1 MEQQAIELSVVS
13 PAFNEE
19 AVIARFCERV
29 AQVLDQS
36 GLRYEII
43 LVDDGSRD
51 RTFELMREA
60 HLKDP
65 ERIKA
70 VRLARNFG
78 HQLAITAGLRQAKG
92 QAVAVMDCDLQD
104 PPEVILQ
111 FVEKWREGFDIVY
124 GVRTERKGETAFKLL
139 TAKLFYKWIRWATKI
154 EIAENVGD
162 FYLLDRKVVG
172 VLGTMEERHRFIRG
186 LVAWVGFRRTGVGYV
201 REARAAGTT
210 KFGLWNMVKFSVDAA
225 TSFSFLPL
233 RFISICGIVISGIA
247 FLGILISVYL
257 RLFTSVTITGWTSL
271 MVIVL
276 FMGGIQMLALGV
288 MGEYLAR
295 IGDDVKHRPLYTVSE
310 VLGS

>member
-1 MEQQAIELSVVS
+1 MEQEYDLSVVS

-19 AVIARFCERV
+19 AVIGRFCERV
-29 AQVLDQS
+29 TRVLAGC
-36 GLRYEII
+36 GLSYEII

-65 ERIKA
+65 QRFKA
-70 VRLARNFG
+70 LRLARNFG

-92 QAVAVMDCDLQD
+92 RAVVVMDCDLQD
-104 PPEVILQ
+104 PPEMITR
-111 FVEKWREGFDIVY
+111 FIAKWREGFDIVY
-124 GVRTERKGETAFKLL
+124 GVRTERKGETAFKLF
-139 TAKLFYKWIRWATKI
+139 TAKLFYKMIRFATKI
-154 EIAENVGD
+154 DIAENAGD
-162 FYLLDRKVVG
+162 FYLLDRKVVD
-172 VLGTMEERHRFIRG
+172 VLGKMEERHRFLRG

-201 REARAAGTT
+201 REVRAAGTT
-210 KFGLWNMVKFSVDAA
+210 KFGLWKMVKFSVDAA

-233 RFISICGIVISGIA
+233 RFISISGIIISAIA
-247 FLGILISVYL
+247 FLGVLISVYL

-276 FMGGIQMLALGV
+276 FMGGIQLLALGV

-295 IGDDVKHRPLYTVSE
+295 IGDDVKQRPLYTVSE
-310 VLGS
+310 VLES

>member
-1 MEQQAIELSVVS
+1 MKQGYDLSVVS

-19 AVIARFCERV
+19 AVIGRFCERV
-29 AQVLDQS
+29 TRVLS
-36 GLRYEII
+36 GCGLSYEII

-65 ERIKA
+65 QRVKA
-70 VRLARNFG
+70 LRLARNFG
-78 HQLAITAGLRQAKG
+78 HQLAITAGLRQAQG
-92 QAVAVMDCDLQD
+92 RAVVVMDCDLQD
-104 PPEVILQ
+104 PPEVITQ
-111 FVEKWREGFDIVY
+111 FIEKWQEGFDIVY
-124 GVRTERKGETAFKLL
+124 GVRTERKGETAFKLF
-139 TAKLFYKWIRWATKI
+139 TAKLFYKMIRSATKI
-154 EIAENVGD
+154 DIAENVGD
-162 FYLLDRKVVG
+162 FYLLDRKVVD
-172 VLGTMEERHRFIRG
+172 VLDKMGERHRFVRG
-186 LVAWVGFRRTGVGYV
+186 LVAWVGFRRAGVGYV

-210 KFGLWNMVKFSVDAA
+210 KYGLWKMVKFSVDAA

-233 RFISICGIVISGIA
+233 RFISISGIILSAIA

-295 IGDDVKHRPLYTVSE
+295 IGDDVKQRPLYTVRE
-310 VLGS
+310 VLE